1 MVYIIAGAS
10 GVLGSAIAEDLSKNN
25 ELFLI
30 GRDKEKILNMSE
42 KILGFCQTNFFN
54 SDWWKQEF
62 LPVWQEGPE
71 GSAWIIKVS
80 LSQSVVI
87 FLTIRWFPLVSPF
100 SHSFFLDRL

>member
-54 SDWWKQEF
+54 SD
-62 LPVWQEGPE
+62 
-71 GSAWIIKVS
+71 
-80 LSQSVVI
+80 
-87 FLTIRWFPLVSPF
+87 
-100 SHSFFLDRL
+100 